1 MAPVE
6 AVILDLGNVLAF
18 HDDDV
23 LFGRLS
29 AFGGA
34 TPAVIRQRML
44 ELWDSINRGDLAGD
58 DLRRT
63 ICQVAGASAPMDPE
77 TFFEVWSCHFRVH
90 QEVLPLVE
98 SLLGRVKVMLLS
110 NTNEAH
116 WRSVRPQLPIVE
128 RFHHLV
134 LSYELRLA
142 KPDPE
147 IFREAIRCAGTAP
160 GAAVFFDDVQRF
172 VDAAIAAGMQG
183 RVFTNASNFRAQLAE
198 LGIAV

>member
-1 MAPVE
+1 MAIE

-34 TPAVIRQRML
+34 APAVIRQRML
-44 ELWDSINRGDLAGD
+44 ELWDSINRGILAGD

-63 ICQVAGASAPMDPE
+63 VCEVAGSSTPMDSE
-77 TFFEVWSCHFRVH
+77 TFFEVWNCYFRVH
-90 QEVLPLVE
+90 HEILPLVE
-98 SLLGRVKVMLLS
+98 ALLGRVKVMLLS
-110 NTNEAH
+110 NTNETH
-116 WRSVRPQLPIVE
+116 WRFLRPRLPIVE
-128 RFHHLV
+128 RFHHLL
-134 LSYELRLA
+134 LSYELRMA

-147 IFREAIRCAGTAP
+147 IFHEALRWTGTAP
-160 GAAVFFDDVQRF
+160 EAAVFFDDVQRF

-183 RVFTNASNFRAQLAE
+183 RVFTSAAAFRTQLAE
-198 LGIAV
+198 LGITV